1 MHKLLLLFTLL
12 LAMPASAKD
21 EGRCGTDAFGND
33 VCMDKDGVLSNAPA
47 KPVLKRSGNET
58 GAVRAGSKVE
68 TGDQPGS
75 EEKNRKPRCG
85 TDPFGNTVC
94 SQ

>member
-1 MHKLLLLFTLL
+1 MWKVAILFVLL
-12 LAMPASAKD
+12 LAIPASAKD
-21 EGRCGTDAFGND
+21 SSRCGTDAFGND

-47 KPVLKRSGNET
+47 KSARKHSGDET
-58 GAVRAGSKVE
+58 GAMPAGSKAGAE
-68 TGDQPGS
+68 EKAG
-75 EEKNRKPRCG
+75 EEKNSKPRCG

>member
-1 MHKLLLLFTLL
+1 MLKTVFLFALL

-21 EGRCGTDAFGND
+21 GGRCGTDAFGND

-47 KPVLKRSGNET
+47 KSVRKRSGDET
-58 GAVRAGSKVE
+58 GAMPAGSKAGAE
-68 TGDQPGS
+68 DKPG
-75 EEKNRKPRCG
+75 EEKNSKPRCG